1 MAALTTLVY
10 HQGTGTYMD
19 ISECILVHVPDELL
33 TRLEEDEKIVS
44 WLEDY
49 SRTAMS
55 GHNLMMTFA
64 SFIAPK

>member
-1 MAALTTLVY
+1 MAAATTLVY

-19 ISECILVHVPDELL
+19 ISECILVPVPDELL
-33 TRLEEDEKIVS
+33 QRLETDEKIVS

-49 SRTAMS
+49 SRTMMS

-64 SFIAPK
+64 DLIAPK